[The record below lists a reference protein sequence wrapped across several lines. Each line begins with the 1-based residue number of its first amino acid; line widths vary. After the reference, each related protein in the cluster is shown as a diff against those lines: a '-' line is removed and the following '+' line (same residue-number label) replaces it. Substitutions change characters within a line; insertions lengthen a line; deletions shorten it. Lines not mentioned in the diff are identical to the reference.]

1 MANSVKSF
9 GEVEMAILVGVEEI
23 RGMIKGIKGGDKRR
37 APPGSLRF

>member
-1 MANSVKSF
+1 MADSVKSF

-23 RGMIKGIKGGDKRR
+23 RGMIKGGDKRR